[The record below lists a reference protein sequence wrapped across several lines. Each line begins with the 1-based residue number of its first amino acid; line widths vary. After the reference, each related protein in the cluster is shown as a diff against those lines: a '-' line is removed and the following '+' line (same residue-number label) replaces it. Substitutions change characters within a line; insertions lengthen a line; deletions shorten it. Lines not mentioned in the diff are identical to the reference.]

1 MSRQLVFVRHGEA
14 EAGGVRTADRERAL
28 TGNGRA
34 QAQAA
39 GSLLARSGVVC
50 DHVLCSTAVRAR
62 QTLELALPQM
72 ARTPVVDYDSSLYG
86 AAPETVLEL
95 VSVVPADVTTLAVV
109 GHNPAMAQLV
119 AAFTG
124 NGGPVAFAPASVA
137 VATVDQDWLYVT
149 PEAGT
154 AQILG

>member
-1 MSRQLVFVRHGEA
+1 MSKQLVLVRHGEA
-14 EAGGVRTADRERAL
+14 EAAGAGTADRERAL

-39 GSLLARSGVVC
+39 GSLLTRSGIVC

-62 QTLELALPQM
+62 QTLELALPRM
-72 ARTPVVDYDSSLYG
+72 AQTPVVDYDSSLYG
-86 AAPETVLEL
+86 AGPETVLEL
-95 VSVVPADVTTLAVV
+95 ISVAPADVATLAVV

-119 AAFTG
+119 SAFTRDG
-124 NGGPVAFAPASVA
+124 EPVAFAPASVA

-154 AQILG
+154 VQILG